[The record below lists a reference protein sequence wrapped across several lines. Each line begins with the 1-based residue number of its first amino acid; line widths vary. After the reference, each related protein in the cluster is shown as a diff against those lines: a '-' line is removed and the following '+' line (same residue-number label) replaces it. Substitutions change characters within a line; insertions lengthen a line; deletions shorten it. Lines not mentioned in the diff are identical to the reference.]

1 MSLSPL
7 ASRSLRLRLRSR
19 SARSARSCLR
29 RVMSEKS
36 EGEDMKRATRVKF
49 LPARLTRLRGEQTI
63 RLRLMVKGL
72 GNNPLDTAG
81 IRSQVQTAHVLV
93 TPSPSSIHYEPPKG
107 ENGENEG
114 RPWDRVSPR
123 LVVSSLLRFSVRHV
137 PHVLHP
143 RYARLR
149 DERGTARD
157 ERRPNRV
164 SGEDRR
170 VTEDPARSEVTR
182 RVTKGAN

>member
-1 MSLSPL
+1 MERINKDLLSHISLFIHLLIRSVSLSPL

-107 ENGENEG
+107 ENGENDRTGGSEWREDG
-114 RPWDRVSPR
+114 ESRGVSRCFACCPSTGHYTRPAA
-123 LVVSSLLRFSVRHV
+123 RHVV
-137 PHVLHP
+137 PHVTL
-143 RYARLR
+143 LL
-149 DERGTARD
+149 TA
-157 ERRPNRV
+157 
-164 SGEDRR
+164 
-170 VTEDPARSEVTR
+170 
-182 RVTKGAN
+182 

>member
-1 MSLSPL
+1 
-7 ASRSLRLRLRSR
+7 
-19 SARSARSCLR
+19 
-29 RVMSEKS
+29 MSERQTRRP
-36 EGEDMKRATRVKF
+36 EGEGVHGPFIRPH
-49 LPARLTRLRGEQTI
+49 PAS
-63 RLRLMVKGL
+63 V
-72 GNNPLDTAG
+72 TAG
-81 IRSQVQTAHVLV
+81 LRV
-93 TPSPSSIHYEPPKG
+93 TP
-107 ENGENEG
+107 EG

-164 SGEDRR
+164 SGEDSDRETNR
-170 VTEDPARSEVTR
+170 KDPRLFWSLLFPLVSRGSSLISSPHPSSPHRHPRSGPE
-182 RVTKGAN
+182 GGGDGG

>member
-1 MSLSPL
+1 MTPKEAARTVHLAGFLVTFPSGSSLPSSVP
-7 ASRSLRLRLRSR
+7 SLRGLRSATR
-19 SARSARSCLR
+19 SAFLPFLLYTPHRPPSSPNPSARR
-29 RVMSEKS
+29 APPPDPWEEGGRV
-36 EGEDMKRATRVKF
+36 
-49 LPARLTRLRGEQTI
+49 
-63 RLRLMVKGL
+63 
-72 GNNPLDTAG
+72 
-81 IRSQVQTAHVLV
+81 
-93 TPSPSSIHYEPPKG
+93 
-107 ENGENEG
+107 NGVNEG

>member
-1 MSLSPL
+1 MVRVSLPYVPL
-7 ASRSLRLRLRSR
+7 SLGS
-19 SARSARSCLR
+19 SGGYG
-29 RVMSEKS
+29 VSEERS
-36 EGEDMKRATRVKF
+36 EGTSDIPTV
-49 LPARLTRLRGEQTI
+49 GGG
-63 RLRLMVKGL
+63 VGW
-72 GNNPLDTAG
+72 
-81 IRSQVQTAHVLV
+81 
-93 TPSPSSIHYEPPKG
+93 G
-107 ENGENEG
+107 ENGVNEG

-182 RVTKGAN
+182 RGKEPRNDPTDGTHDNNHHSPVLSSGYQ

>member
-1 MSLSPL
+1 
-7 ASRSLRLRLRSR
+7 
-19 SARSARSCLR
+19 
-29 RVMSEKS
+29 MSEKS

-107 ENGENEG
+107 ENGENDRTGGSEWREG
-114 RPWDRVSPR
+114 TDVTE
-123 LVVSSLLRFSVRHV
+123 
-137 PHVLHP
+137 
-143 RYARLR
+143 
-149 DERGTARD
+149 ERGTDQMNERRRD
-157 ERRPNRV
+157 ERRTMRCTPSVPLFLRHAT
-164 SGEDRR
+164 SHGSSLGFL
-170 VTEDPARSEVTR
+170 THSLTIPITP
-182 RVTKGAN
+182 